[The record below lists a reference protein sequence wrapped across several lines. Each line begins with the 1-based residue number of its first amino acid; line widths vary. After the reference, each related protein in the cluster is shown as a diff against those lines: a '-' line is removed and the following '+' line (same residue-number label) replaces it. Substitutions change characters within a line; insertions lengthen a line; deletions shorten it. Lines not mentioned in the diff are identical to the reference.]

1 VTENSLAGF
10 LLAQKNGADGIE
22 FDVSQTK
29 DGQNIVM
36 HGPSTYPT
44 ICGNYTMIATHDLAW
59 LQEHCPLT
67 NGEKIMTLEE
77 MLTQVK

>member
-10 LLAQKNGADGIE
+10 LLAKKHGADGIE

-29 DGQNIVM
+29 DKQNIVL
-36 HGPSTYPT
+36 HGETTYSTT
-44 ICGNYTMIATHDLAW
+44 CGNNTKIRTHDLAW

-67 NGEKIMTLEE
+67 NGERLMTLEE